1 MQVTLYT
8 TDGCPRCVSAKALL
22 KKRGIEYTEINLA
35 RDPDGRAELQ
45 ARTGMY
51 TFPQIVIGE
60 QTLGGFDDLVMADRA
75 GRLTKLLAA

>member
-22 KKRGIEYTEINLA
+22 KKRGIGYHEINLA

-45 ARTGMY
+45 KRTGMF
-51 TFPQIVIGE
+51 TFPQIVIGDH
-60 QTLGGFDDLVMADRA
+60 TIGGFDDLLVADRQ
-75 GRLTKLLAA
+75 GRLADLMAA

>member
-22 KKRGIEYTEINLA
+22 KKRGIGYTEINLA

-75 GRLTKLLAA
+75 GRLTSLLAA